1 MLLRDLAAKNRAF
14 WGDGIFKH
22 THMDQ
27 DKPLPNKV
35 ETYKN
40 RHLGVVV
47 AWALAALIIDQCSKI
62 MVRRTLESG
71 VPYPVLEGWLYF
83 THAQNSG
90 AAWSVLSGQRV
101 MLVLITLVV
110 LGVLFRAAR
119 ELASQGL
126 AARIG
131 LGLVLGGALGNLAD
145 RLLVGRVTDFIDLG
159 SPWHWLATF
168 PIFNIADSCL
178 TVGAVL
184 LALSFLFHAGNSTK
198 TS

>member
-1 MLLRDLAAKNRAF
+1 MPAEAGN
-14 WGDGIFKH
+14 
-22 THMDQ
+22 
-27 DKPLPNKV
+27 
-35 ETYKN
+35 YKN
-40 RHLGVVV
+40 RHMGVVA
-47 AWALAALIIDQCSKI
+47 AWALAALIVDQCSKI
-62 MVRRTLESG
+62 MVRRVLESG
-71 VPYPVLEGWLYF
+71 VPYPVVEGWLYF

-101 MLVLITLVV
+101 VLVLITVAV
-110 LGVLFRAAR
+110 LGVLFGAAR

-131 LGLVLGGALGNLAD
+131 LGLVLGGALGNLVD
-145 RLLVGRVTDFIDLG
+145 RLFMGRVTDFIDMG

-184 LALSFLFHAGNSTK
+184 LAWSFLFHADNSTK
-198 TS
+198 LS